1 MPEIIGLSKSIS
13 DFDPR
18 SVASCMLWLDS
29 ADASTLFSDSAGTI
43 PATLSGTV
51 GFWKDKSSRATS
63 VSNATAGQRPTYT
76 STGLSYA
83 GGQGLFGTPA
93 TASSG
98 GLAAFVVFNP
108 TTPSTRTSIVRW
120 WSGSYLAS
128 LETTFN
134 DYMIPSTYRY
144 QGVSPVAGANN
155 IMSLIAYSTT
165 GIEYALNMLSGTNW
179 LFTGSPGSSTEL
191 GIGSRG
197 GLFLAFVGKI
207 NEVIVYDEFLTI
219 PQRQAI
225 EAYLGWKWSITR
237 PTTHP
242 FVTVRPFTR
251 QFNPVDVPGCIL
263 WVDGDDPAGTG
274 TRPASGSTVT
284 SWVDKS
290 GAGNNLTGAGSTTP
304 SWTSG
309 VFNGCGGI
317 AMAGSANNSQGS
329 YFQSTSTATAKVVG
343 PTCTLFIMCY
353 VSSTSTGASRLVA
366 TGYTGQTTAD
376 YADVKVFEV
385 QWYPDTTGIQL
396 YRNFNLVNT
405 NPNNYANTLMLFS
418 IVFDGTNMYFYKSG
432 APVGVGSASGLTGYT
447 ASTGNF
453 GFDNIAIGRY
463 LQGASSGNYSYNG
476 YALEYIMYNTNLM
489 NAQRQQVESYL
500 AYKWGLTS
508 TLPATHPFKTFS
520 SSSVLPSSPLSIT
533 GCCLWLD
540 SADSLATGGGSTLST
555 WLDKTGRGNTAT
567 SGSGTITV
575 TSTGLTFDGTKY
587 MTVPGITG
595 VLANSSF
602 VLFVVETLTG
612 SGGYYFGDDNVNSGG
627 AADSSLHVGYRSQGN
642 HTFAFYSDD
651 LEDYNVS
658 GSGVRRI
665 WTHWLPSGSN
675 RVTRRNGAVDVTL
688 GNSNRLTSFTAPR
701 IGRVFGGNNYTGTI
715 HEIVIYNT
723 DIGLSSVLYI
733 EGYLAWKWGLNNN
746 LPTTHPFYKF
756 LPAVSPNNIFRTATA
771 YLPLKGGIADVS
783 IIPQTVTN
791 NGSVTFTTIAGR
803 GCMYAPNS
811 FSTYLSFPY
820 TNYNVFTI
828 CFWLYPLNGS
838 YYTAI
843 SITNNALN
851 NPALQVDLTSATGTT
866 IYTAMPNQWTNQPS
880 GTTSGV
886 NAWTHFAI
894 TVNQTT
900 FVEQLYLNGALV
912 TTATGTGTGF
922 SGRSDIFVL
931 GRSGDGGRAYY
942 GYISQFAF
950 FPYTLSAAQVIT
962 AYNTTA

>member
-1 MPEIIGLSKSIS
+1 
-13 DFDPR
+13 
-18 SVASCMLWLDS
+18 MLWLDS

-93 TASSG
+93 TPSSG

-108 TTPSTRTSIVRW
+108 TTPATRTSILRW
-120 WSGSYLAS
+120 WSSSYLVS

-134 DYMIPSTYRY
+134 EGMIPSTYRY
-144 QGVSPVAGANN
+144 QSVSPVAGTNN
-155 IMSLIAYSTT
+155 IMSFVAYSTT
-165 GIEYALNMLSGTNW
+165 GIEHSLNMLSGTTW
-179 LFTGSPGSSTEL
+179 LFTGSPGTSTEL

-197 GLFLAFVGKI
+197 GLSLAFVGKI

-242 FVTVRPFTR
+242 FAAVRPFTR
-251 QFNPVDVPGCIL
+251 QFNPIDLPGCTVWL
-263 WVDGDDPAGTG
+263 DGADTS
-274 TRPASGSTVT
+274 TMIFSSGSNIA
-284 SWVDKS
+284 SWRDK
-290 GAGNNLTGAGSTTP
+290 
-304 SWTSG
+304 
-309 VFNGCGGI
+309 
-317 AMAGSANNSQGS
+317 
-329 YFQSTSTATAKVVG
+329 
-343 PTCTLFIMCY
+343 
-353 VSSTSTGASRLVA
+353 
-366 TGYTGQTTAD
+366 
-376 YADVKVFEV
+376 
-385 QWYPDTTGIQL
+385 
-396 YRNFNLVNT
+396 
-405 NPNNYANTLMLFS
+405 
-418 IVFDGTNMYFYKSG
+418 
-432 APVGVGSASGLTGYT
+432 ASGLLASNATVSNQPSFVPSSQNGNGTVFFDAAAGLKRLDLPAFSFGTTSRSAFFVMKNIASTNYSGSVLGGYPHFFWDRASGNNPNVWTPVGWVQLRVADASGNLGFYT
-447 ASTGNF
+447 AYLPLNEYIIYELVYSASTITVYQTGTQIQSIATISAMYDATN
-453 GFDNIAIGRY
+453 GYSLGGLNNGDDSAPYPYRLYGNIAEVI
-463 LQGASSGNYSYNG
+463 LFNT
-476 YALEYIMYNTNLM
+476 ALSTN
-489 NAQRQQVESYL
+489 QRQQIEGYL

-508 TLPATHPFKTFS
+508 TLLATHPFKTFNP
-520 SSSVLPSSPLSIT
+520 SSVLPSSPLSVL

-540 SADSLATGGGSTLST
+540 SADSFATGGGSTLST
-555 WLDKTGRGNTAT
+555 WSDKTGRGNTAT

-587 MTVPGITG
+587 MTVAGIAG
-595 VLANSSF
+595 ALANSSF

-612 SGGYYFGDDNVNSGG
+612 SGGYYFGDDNVNGG
-627 AADSSLHVGYRSQGN
+627 GTFDASLHVGYRSQGQ
-642 HTFAFYSDD
+642 HTFAFYGDD

-665 WTHWLPSGSN
+665 WTHWLPSASN
-675 RVTRRNGAVDVTL
+675 RVTRRNGAADVTH

-733 EGYLAWKWGLNNN
+733 EGYLAWKWGLNDQ

-756 LPAVSPNNIFRTATA
+756 SPAMSPNNIFRTAA
-771 YLPLKGGIADVS
+771 NYLPLKTGIADVS
-783 IIPQTVTN
+783 IIPLTVTN

-811 FSTYLSFPY
+811 FSTYLSMPY
-820 TNYNVFTI
+820 PYYAAFTI
-828 CFWLYPLNGS
+828 CFWLYPLNSS

-851 NPALQVDLTSATGTT
+851 NPALQVDLTSATTTT

-880 GTTSGV
+880 GTTKGV
-886 NAWTHFAI
+886 TAWTHFAI

-900 FVEQLYLNGALV
+900 FVEQLYLNGVLAS
-912 TTATGTGTGF
+912 TITGTGTGF
-922 SGRSDIFVL
+922 SGRSDIIVL
-931 GRSGDGGRAYY
+931 GRSGDAGRAYY
-942 GYISQFAF
+942 GYISQFAL
-950 FPYTLSAAQVIT
+950 FPYILSAAQVIT
-962 AYNTTA
+962 AYNTIA